1 MRLLLAM
8 LVAFACVAPVHACK
22 YSVRDVGFV
31 SPGERVTLALVH
43 DGSVPADVLRKAE
56 ESLWPALRDSN
67 VLLRVVTA
75 DDPLLADHA
84 EVRKSPGLSLWLV
97 APERAVRPLQ
107 LPSNLSAK
115 ELRALI
121 DSPLLQRI
129 RVASLERFA
138 VLLLIEGTN
147 ETANAKVK
155 EKAALVV
162 AQIDKVLP
170 RLEKPTAQGPE
181 LVVVPLAERETLDLL
196 RWCVGDGDSVEP
208 RLVVVYGQL
217 RRTRHVFAGAS
228 WELPDL
234 FTVLVTLG
242 QSCECDLDR
251 RRYFGPVLPH
261 VWPVESQQRVA
272 ELLKFD
278 PANASV
284 RTEIEAILQK
294 SPQPEG
300 ERKTR
305 RVSFE
310 EVMSG
315 YRERSIDDDDDPPP
329 PKSAPVPAVETK
341 LQEVVIGTK
350 ADTPP
355 ASTTWAWLV
364 GGAAA
369 VLFALGLFLRSR

>member
-8 LVAFACVAPVHACK
+8 LVAFACVAPASACK

-43 DGSVPADVLRKAE
+43 DGSVPADMLKQAE
-56 ESLWPALRDSN
+56 ESLRRALRDSN
-67 VLLRVVTA
+67 VLLRVVAASDAT
-75 DDPLLADHA
+75 LADHS
-84 EVRKSPGLSLWLV
+84 EVRKSSGLTFWLI
-97 APERAVRPLQ
+97 APERAIRPLQ
-107 LPSNLSAK
+107 LPANLSAK

-121 DSPLLQRI
+121 ESPLLQRI
-129 RVASLERFA
+129 RAASLERFA

-147 ETANAKVK
+147 ESANAKAK

-162 AQIDKVLP
+162 TQIDKVLP
-170 RLEKPTAQGPE
+170 RLEKPTPQGPE
-181 LVVVPLAERETLDLL
+181 LIVVPLAERGALDLV
-196 RWCVGDGDSVEP
+196 RWSVGDHDTAEP
-208 RLVVVYGQL
+208 KLVVVYGQL
-217 RRTRHVFAGAS
+217 RRTRHVFAGAA

-251 RRYFGPVLPH
+251 RQYFGPVLPH
-261 VWPVESQQRVA
+261 VWPAESQQRVA
-272 ELLKFD
+272 DLLKFD
-278 PANASV
+278 PASASV
-284 RTEIEAILQK
+284 RSEIEAILQK

-305 RVSFE
+305 RISFE

-329 PKSAPVPAVETK
+329 VKSAPAPVVETK
-341 LQEVVIGTK
+341 LQEIVIGTK
-350 ADTPP
+350 AETQP
-355 ASTTWAWLV
+355 ASTMWVWLV

-369 VLFALGLFLRSR
+369 VLFALGLFLRAR